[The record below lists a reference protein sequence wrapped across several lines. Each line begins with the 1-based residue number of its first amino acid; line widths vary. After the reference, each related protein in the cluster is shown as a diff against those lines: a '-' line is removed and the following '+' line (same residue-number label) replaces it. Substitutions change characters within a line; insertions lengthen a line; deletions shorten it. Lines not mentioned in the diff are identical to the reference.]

1 MKRTG
6 PAKEK
11 VMAVCLAVVL
21 SWLGGCTYTWRP
33 NWWNFYERGLQRS
46 SEGQLQEAA
55 EDFETAAGEKAGA
68 TLPRPKDA
76 RRVRTYG
83 MHFIDD
89 YFPHRE
95 LGIAYYRM
103 KRFAEAE
110 KQLLVS
116 LDHTPSAKAKAYLNL
131 VRAEMLRE
139 KPAQDAPPS
148 LELRTPV
155 GPYLNTRTV
164 KLAVLARSK
173 NHVSAILVNGQRL
186 FTELAEQEREFSADV
201 ELKPGKNEVVIE
213 VVDLVQKSTTKTLS
227 LNVDVQY
234 PTVAIEDVVR
244 KDADSVTVRGTAM
257 DNAGLSRLLVEG
269 KEQLVEEAPTE
280 VPFSVDAA
288 LEGAV
293 TVEVLDVAGNRTR
306 AAVHITQD
314 MLESPEPGAVRPI
327 LLAMLPSQ
335 IVADTAGIGVLL
347 AEGEAAGDGTPPLI
361 SLRDVTDGRIIY
373 DEEFIFEGFARDNG
387 RLAALSVNGE
397 DLLGQRSASLDR
409 KSAEI
414 PPDKMHTTGVLVK
427 YFTYRATLETGE
439 NTFTV
444 VAVDRAGNRAEKRF
458 TILRR
463 IQEPLQVAARLTL
476 GLLPLQQVVP
486 QASSPASPQMYD
498 LLLGSFLSSGRFNL
512 VEREEAAF
520 QAILTEL
527 KIGNSELADKTT
539 AIRIGRL
546 RTAEGMLYGKT
557 IEDKQ
562 SITVDLWLVDTET
575 SEILFFADV
584 YGEDK
589 SRDELKWLADG
600 LVLKFRQRFPLVRG
614 KVTGVTDSGVFIN
627 NGSADGIWAGMKYLV
642 LKEGEEPGSL
652 KMHEANGRVMEARA
666 RTVQK
671 DSCFAEY
678 SDKSAGRE
686 VRVNDPVIT
695 K

>member
-11 VMAVCLAVVL
+11 VLAVCLAVVL

-46 SEGQLQEAA
+46 SQGQLQEAA

-83 MHFIDD
+83 MHFIED

-110 KQLLVS
+110 QELLVS

-148 LELRTPV
+148 LELSTPV

-164 KLAVLARSK
+164 KLAGVARSK

-186 FTELAEQEREFSADV
+186 FTELAEQEREFSTDL
-201 ELKPGKNEVVIE
+201 ELKPGKNEVVVE
-213 VVDLVQKSTTKTLS
+213 AVDLVQKSTKRTLS

-244 KDADSVTVRGTAM
+244 KDADTVTVRGTAM
-257 DNAGLSRLLVEG
+257 DNAGVSRLLVEG
-269 KEQLVEEAPTE
+269 KEQLVEEGPTE

-306 AAVHITQD
+306 AAVRITQD

-335 IVADTAGIGVLL
+335 VVADGEGIGVLL
-347 AEGEAAGDGTPPLI
+347 AKGAAAGDGTPPLI
-361 SLRDVTDGRIIY
+361 TLHDVTDGRIIY
-373 DEEFIFEGFARDNG
+373 DQEFIFEGFARDNG
-387 RLAALSVNGE
+387 RLTVLSVNGE
-397 DLLGQRSASLDR
+397 DLLGAR
-409 KSAEI
+409 
-414 PPDKMHTTGVLVK
+414 TGVLVK
-427 YFTYRATLETGE
+427 YFTYRATLRTGE

-476 GLLPLQQVVP
+476 GLLPLQQNGATLSATNQV
-486 QASSPASPQMYD
+486 YD

-539 AIRIGRL
+539 AVRIGRL

-557 IEDKQ
+557 IEDEQ

-614 KVTGVTDSGVFIN
+614 KITGVTDSGAFIN
-627 NGSADGIWAGMKYLV
+627 NGSAEGIWAGMKYLV
-642 LKEGEEPGSL
+642 LKEGEEPASL
-652 KMHEANGRVMEARA
+652 KMREVNGRAMEARA

-678 SDKSAGRE
+678 ADKSASPE

>member
-11 VMAVCLAVVL
+11 VLAVCLAVVL

-46 SEGQLQEAA
+46 SQGQLQEAA

-83 MHFIDD
+83 MHFIED

-110 KQLLVS
+110 QELLVS

-148 LELRTPV
+148 LELSTPV

-164 KLAVLARSK
+164 KLAGVARSK

-186 FTELAEQEREFSADV
+186 FTELAEQEREFSTDL
-201 ELKPGKNEVVIE
+201 ELKPGKNEVVVE
-213 VVDLVQKSTTKTLS
+213 VVDLVQKSTNRTLS

-244 KDADSVTVRGTAM
+244 KDADTVTVRGTAM
-257 DNAGLSRLLVEG
+257 DNAGVSRLLVEG
-269 KEQLVEEAPTE
+269 KEQLVEEGPTE

-306 AAVHITQD
+306 AAVRITQD

-335 IVADTAGIGVLL
+335 VVADGEGIGVLL
-347 AEGEAAGDGTPPLI
+347 AKGAAAGDGTPPLI
-361 SLRDVTDGRIIY
+361 TLHDVTDGRIIY
-373 DEEFIFEGFARDNG
+373 DQEFIFEGFARDNG
-387 RLAALSVNGE
+387 RLTVLSVNGE
-397 DLLGQRSASLDR
+397 DLLGAR
-409 KSAEI
+409 
-414 PPDKMHTTGVLVK
+414 TGVLVK
-427 YFTYRATLETGE
+427 YFTYRATLRTGE

-476 GLLPLQQVVP
+476 GLLPLQQNGATLSATNQV
-486 QASSPASPQMYD
+486 YD

-539 AIRIGRL
+539 AVRIGRL

-557 IEDKQ
+557 IEDEQ

-614 KVTGVTDSGVFIN
+614 KITGVTDSGAFIN
-627 NGSADGIWAGMKYLV
+627 NGSAEGIWAGMKYLV
-642 LKEGEEPGSL
+642 LKEGEEPASL
-652 KMHEANGRVMEARA
+652 KMREVNGRAMEARA

-678 SDKSAGRE
+678 ADKSASPE

>member
-1 MKRTG
+1 MKRTRT
-6 PAKEK
+6 AKEK
-11 VMAVCLAVVL
+11 VLAVCLAVVL

-68 TLPRPKDA
+68 TVPRPKDA

-110 KQLLVS
+110 KELLVS
-116 LDHTPSAKAKAYLNL
+116 LDHTPSAKAKAYLNS
-131 VRAEMLRE
+131 VRAEILRE

-148 LELRTPV
+148 LELSTPV

-164 KLAVLARSK
+164 RLAGVARSK

-186 FTELAEQEREFSADV
+186 FTELAEQEREFSTDL
-201 ELKPGKNEVVIE
+201 ELKPGKNEVVVE
-213 VVDLVQKSTTKTLS
+213 AVDLVQKSTKRTLS

-257 DNAGLSRLLVEG
+257 DNAGVSRLLVEG

-293 TVEVLDVAGNRTR
+293 TVEVLDVAGNRTL
-306 AAVHITQD
+306 AAVRITQD
-314 MLESPEPGAVRPI
+314 MLESLKPGAVRPI

-347 AEGEAAGDGTPPLI
+347 AEGGSAGDGTPPLI
-361 SLRDVTDGRIIY
+361 SLGDIVDGRIIY
-373 DEEFIFEGFARDNG
+373 DEEFIFDGFARDNG
-387 RLAALSVNGE
+387 RLAVLSVNGE
-397 DLLGQRSASLDR
+397 DLLGQR
-409 KSAEI
+409 
-414 PPDKMHTTGVLVK
+414 TGVLVK
-427 YFTYRATLETGE
+427 YFTYRATLQTGE
-439 NTFTV
+439 NTFTI

-458 TILRR
+458 TTLRR

-476 GLLPLQQVVP
+476 GLLPLQQNGATLSATNQV
-486 QASSPASPQMYD
+486 YD
-498 LLLGSFLSSGRFNL
+498 LLLGSFLASGRFNL

-520 QAILTEL
+520 RAILTEL

-539 AIRIGRL
+539 AVRIGRL

-557 IEDKQ
+557 IEDEQ

-600 LVLKFRQRFPLVRG
+600 LVLKFRQRFPLVKG
-614 KVTGVTDSGVFIN
+614 KITEVTDSGVFIN
-627 NGSADGIWAGMKYLV
+627 NGSAEGIWAGMKYLV

-652 KMHEANGRVMEARA
+652 KMHEVNGRAMEARA

-678 SDKSAGRE
+678 ADKSASPE